1 MERSLPAFFNYFL
14 KRIQEDDVFGLAAQ
28 LAFFFLLSLFPL
40 LIILMTFF
48 SFLQLSQEDM
58 LHFFRTFTPYESMQ
72 LIEANIQGIMHNMEN
87 RSGKL
92 LFVGIIATL
101 WSASNG
107 MNAIVKAL
115 NRAHQVTETRSFL
128 VTRVAAIF
136 LTFLMVF
143 VFIIAL
149 LLQLFGNAIGL
160 FIMSFFHVPEKFL
173 QIWTLMRMLA
183 SSIIPMLIFTVLYW
197 VAPNKKIPLK
207 SAFPGAIFA
216 TISWAIT
223 SLVFSFYVGNFAN
236 YSAMYGS
243 IGAIIILMI
252 WFYLSGIIIII
263 GGELNAYVLQTDK
276 SKA

>member
-1 MERSLPAFFNYFL
+1 MKQTLPAFMKYFL
-14 KRIQEDDVFGLAAQ
+14 NRIQDDDVFGLAAQ

-40 LIILMTFF
+40 LIILMTLF

-58 LHFFRTFTPYESMQ
+58 LSFFRTFTPAESMQ
-72 LIEANIQGIMHNMEN
+72 LIEANLQDIMEN

-92 LFVGIIATL
+92 LSIGIVATL

-115 NRAHQVTETRSFL
+115 NKAHDVTETRSFL
-128 VTRVAAIF
+128 VARGMAIV

-149 LLQLFGNAIGL
+149 FLQLFGNEIGS
-160 FIMSFFHVPEKFL
+160 FIISFFHVSDKF
-173 QIWTLMRMLA
+173 IEVWTLMRMLA
-183 SSIIPMLIFTVLYW
+183 SSIIPLLIFTVLYW
-197 VAPNKKIPLK
+197 VAPNKKITFT
-207 SAFPGAIFA
+207 SAIPGAIFA
-216 TISWAIT
+216 TIGWAIT
-223 SLVFSFYVGNFAN
+223 SLVFSYYVGNFAN
-236 YSAMYGS
+236 YSATYGS

-263 GGELNAYVLQTDK
+263 GGELNAYLHISHK
-276 SKA
+276 SDL